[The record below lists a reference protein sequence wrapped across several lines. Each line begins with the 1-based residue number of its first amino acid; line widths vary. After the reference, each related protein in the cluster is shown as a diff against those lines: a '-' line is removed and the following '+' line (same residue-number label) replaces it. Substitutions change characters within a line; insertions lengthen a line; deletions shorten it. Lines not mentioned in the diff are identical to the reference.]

1 MSAPLIALDDFAGTG
16 WGVACRALGIVERGV
31 EIMPEARATREANGF
46 VTVGADIWAHLE
58 ATASAPLAY
67 DLLISS
73 PPCQTFSMAG
83 GGAGRRALDDVVA
96 LIDSG
101 AYRDLD
107 ELRAFGDAHDPRTA
121 LVLTPLVRAYRDAPT
136 YIVLE
141 QVPPVL
147 PVWQRIAEELRRWG
161 YSVAVGVL
169 NAEQYGV
176 PQTRRR
182 AVLIARADGVE
193 ARLPSPTH
201 SRYYSRDP
209 KRLDPG
215 VLPWVS
221 MAEALGWGMTARPFV
236 TAGNAVG
243 RAEGI
248 GGSGGK
254 AAVNREKDRGDWLKP
269 EGLRGAWGM
278 TERPYPT
285 IAPGT
290 GAGGTDPMAIGGSGA
305 RKTIAREKE
314 RGAWLHGET
323 GEALNL
329 DPEKPATTVQ
339 GDPRLTS
346 REHHYHGEQNATSTR
361 VTIAEAAALQ
371 SYPLDFDWSTG
382 INGKTQAKTKA
393 FLQIGNAVPPLLAA
407 AILATLTETSTK

>member
-1 MSAPLIALDDFAGTG
+1 
-16 WGVACRALGIVERGV
+16 
-31 EIMPEARATREANGF
+31 MPEARATREANGF

-58 ATASAPLAY
+58 ATASTPLAY

-101 AYRDLD
+101 AYRDLKA
-107 ELRAFGDAHDPRTA
+107 LRAFGETHDPRTA
-121 LVLTPLVRAYRDAPT
+121 LVLTPLVRAYRDTPT

-147 PVWQRIAEELRRWG
+147 PVWQRIAEELRLWG

-193 ARLPSPTH
+193 ARLPTPTH

-209 KRLDPG
+209 KRLDPD

-254 AAVNREKDRGDWLKP
+254 AAVNREKDRGDWRPADGARYFHPMTYDRRGIWPGDEPAPTIRGVQREMPETYKPHARDAVERP
-269 EGLRGAWGM
+269 EGLRGPWGM

-314 RGAWLHGET
+314 RGAW
-323 GEALNL
+323 
-329 DPEKPATTVQ
+329 Q
-339 GDPRLTS
+339 G
-346 REHHYHGEQNATSTR
+346 GEQAATNTR

-371 SYPLDFDWSTG
+371 SYPPDFDWSTG
-382 INGKTQAKTKA
+382 INGKPQTKTKA

-407 AILATLTETSTK
+407 AILATLTETSTE